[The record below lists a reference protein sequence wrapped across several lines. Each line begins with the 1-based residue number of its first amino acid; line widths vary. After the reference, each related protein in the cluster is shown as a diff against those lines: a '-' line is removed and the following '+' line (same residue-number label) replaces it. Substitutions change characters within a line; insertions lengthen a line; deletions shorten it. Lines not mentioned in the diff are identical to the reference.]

1 MAFIEIL
8 NDANTVL
15 IGDDYSNGCV
25 ARRGTITLTPQET
38 ASMITT
44 SMMRF
49 SLALPGGAFPI
60 LALGLNDIPIT
71 HMFTEVSGST
81 FTWTLYFDKNYAGR
95 VLDYYV
101 FMIPSSVGSAGGILQ
116 MWNGDGLLTFDSN
129 LQYMRVTA
137 FLQLT
142 TAVNET
148 LAAGMVDGRV
158 YALVCAQAPF
168 NNRHLLN
175 PPGGQ
180 VGAPYR
186 FLDTSDTWCFTRSG
200 ANLVKSFKNIYTN
213 QTQSDTSNQ
222 SQAGSAYGVMMVVDV
237 TNY

>member
-25 ARRGTITLTPQET
+25 TRRGTITLTPQESF
-38 ASMITT
+38 SMIAT
-44 SMMRF
+44 SMMNF
-49 SLALPGGAFPI
+49 SLTLPSGAFPI

-71 HMFTEVSGST
+71 HMFTGVSGST

-95 VLDYYV
+95 ALDYYI

-148 LAAGMVDGRV
+148 LAAGMVDGRA

-168 NNRHLLN
+168 NNRHLMN
-175 PPGGQ
+175 PPNQGG
-180 VGAPYR
+180 APPYR

-200 ANLVKSFKNIYTN
+200 ANLVKSFKNIYTSQN
-213 QTQSDTSNQ
+213 QSDQ
-222 SQAGSAYGVMMVVDV
+222 SAQWQAGSAYGVMMVVDV

>member
-25 ARRGTITLTPQET
+25 ARRGTITLTPQEA
-38 ASMITT
+38 ASMIAT
-44 SMMRF
+44 SMMKF
-49 SLALPGGAFPI
+49 SLTLPGEAFPI

-71 HMFTEVSGST
+71 HLFTEISGST
-81 FTWTLYFDKNYAGR
+81 LTWTIYFDKNYAGR

-101 FMIPSSVGSAGGILQ
+101 FMIPSSIGSAGGILQ
-116 MWNGDGLLTFDSN
+116 MWNADGLLTFDSN
-129 LQYMRVTA
+129 LQYMRVTS
-137 FLQLT
+137 FLSLT

-168 NNRHLLN
+168 NNRHMQN
-175 PPGGQ
+175 PPSQGS
-180 VGAPYR
+180 APYR
-186 FLDTSDTWCFTRSG
+186 FLDASDTWCFTRSG

-213 QTQSDTSNQ
+213 QTQSDTPTQ
-222 SQAGSAYGVMMVVDV
+222 WQAGSAYGVMMVVDV